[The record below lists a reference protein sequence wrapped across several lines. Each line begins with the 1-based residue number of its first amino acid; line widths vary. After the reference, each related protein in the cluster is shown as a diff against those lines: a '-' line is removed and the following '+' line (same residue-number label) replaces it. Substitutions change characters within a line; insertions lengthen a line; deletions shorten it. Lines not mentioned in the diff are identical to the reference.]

1 MIQEAIPRNMKH
13 EIIELHDVQ
22 IIGMAKKIVF
32 NEAKEECTKFW
43 GEYVERIIKPVFMEH
58 KAPNALTNRR
68 ACSRSAESEQAPLC
82 SHSISAFQQAAI
94 DNGVGEFGLCTCDIP
109 NHNCATCWEANFGA
123 CSKNTFTYVIG
134 GTYKGGEV
142 PDGMQLFPISSG
154 KWLKVFF
161 EGGMKAFQEQYEK
174 FHKEWL
180 PAHPEYKLTPN
191 SCCMEWYQGTDI
203 QSPDYQC
210 GVMMPLDE
218 LFSASE
224 KNNKAL
230 VIIDIQN
237 DITKHYRDII
247 GNINAAIEWAVAE
260 RLRLEKNGNA
270 CGSMHIV
277 YIKHNNTTA
286 GTRTFKPGS
295 KGEELVPEMKV
306 VSDNIFVK
314 TKSNALTSEA
324 FSAFITAN
332 DINEFY
338 VAGADATACVKSTCF
353 NMRKAG
359 FTVHVLS
366 DCVTSYDLKKL
377 PEMLAYYESKGCDI
391 KDLTENK

>member
-1 MIQEAIPRNMKH
+1 
-13 EIIELHDVQ
+13 
-22 IIGMAKKIVF
+22 
-32 NEAKEECTKFW
+32 
-43 GEYVERIIKPVFMEH
+43 
-58 KAPNALTNRR
+58 
-68 ACSRSAESEQAPLC
+68 
-82 SHSISAFQQAAI
+82 
-94 DNGVGEFGLCTCDIP
+94 
-109 NHNCATCWEANFGA
+109 
-123 CSKNTFTYVIG
+123 
-134 GTYKGGEV
+134 
-142 PDGMQLFPISSG
+142 
-154 KWLKVFF
+154 
-161 EGGMKAFQEQYEK
+161 
-174 FHKEWL
+174 
-180 PAHPEYKLTPN
+180 
-191 SCCMEWYQGTDI
+191 
-203 QSPDYQC
+203 
-210 GVMMPLDE
+210 MM
-218 LFSASE
+218 
-224 KNNKAL
+224 NNKAL

-260 RLRLEKNGNA
+260 G
-270 CGSMHIV
+270 MHIV

-353 NMRKAG
+353 NMTKAG
-359 FTVHVLS
+359 CMVHVLS

-377 PEMLAYYESKGCDI
+377 PEMLAYYESKGCEV
-391 KDLTENK
+391 KTLGEYQ